1 MKKTT
6 KILALIM
13 AGAMMIGM
21 CACGSSEEP
30 ADDNANAENPIHE
43 CTYEEMMEATG
54 IDISAPD
61 ESEDVVYSYIDA
73 AEKDGYPIA
82 QVEFTCGDKEYCYRA
97 QSTNVTSMTAD
108 VEGNE
113 VDPSKLLES
122 LQDCTN
128 AGATL
133 GGMYCKWDAGA
144 TIDIDG
150 RDGVVAFNEGKEG
163 MIAWLD
169 VVPGIM
175 YSLTTE
181 ENANQQ
187 DLMAMAEMLF
197 VPMQGEADGE

>member
-6 KILALIM
+6 KILAMIM

-21 CACGSSEEP
+21 CACGSSEE
-30 ADDNANAENPIHE
+30 AAGENANVENPIHE

-61 ESEDVVYSYIDA
+61 ESEDVVYAVIDGVS
-73 AEKDGYPIA
+73 EDQSPIA
-82 QVEFTCGDKEYCYRA
+82 QVEFECGDKEYCYRA
-97 QSTNVTSMTAD
+97 QSTSVTSMTAD
-108 VEGNE
+108 VDQNE

-122 LQDCTN
+122 LEKCTN
-128 AGATL
+128 AGAAL
-133 GGMYCKWDAGA
+133 AGMYCKWKACALVDV
-144 TIDIDG
+144 DG
-150 RDGVVAFNEGKEG
+150 RDGVIAFNEGKEG

-181 ENANQQ
+181 EDANQQ